1 MFGWLIE
8 HVISAFPEY
17 VWTFMVAG
25 GSLAIIVSGLVIRLI
40 GPTGLAV
47 RIVGIVAYTVGVF
60 MMGGVGINIVYQER
74 IKEMQ
79 AQVERAVEQS
89 DQANAELQKKI
100 DRKNKKIK
108 EIKNE
113 SKALI
118 RSNRVEID
126 RDCSVPDVAVRLHNN
141 SASQSAI
148 SKDAR
153 RP

>member
-17 VWTFMVAG
+17 VWTFMAAG
-25 GSLAIIVSGLVIRLI
+25 GALVFAVSGLIIRVFGPVGLGIKI
-40 GPTGLAV
+40 GS
-47 RIVGIVAYTVGVF
+47 IVSYTAGVF
-60 MMGGVGINIVYQER
+60 MLGSVGINIVYQER

-79 AQVERAVEQS
+79 ARIDRAVEQS
-89 DQANAELQKKI
+89 DRANAELQKKL

-108 EIKNE
+108 EIKDE

-141 SASQSAI
+141 SASQNAI
-148 SKDAR
+148 SKDSR

>member
-17 VWTFMVAG
+17 IWTFLIAG
-25 GSLAIIVSGLVIRLI
+25 GATAFAVSGLVTRLFGLVGLGVKI
-40 GPTGLAV
+40 GGL
-47 RIVGIVAYTVGVF
+47 VACTVGVF
-60 MMGGVGINIVYQER
+60 MLGSVGVNIVYQKQ

-79 AQVERAVEQS
+79 ARIDQAVEQS

-100 DRKNKKIK
+100 DRTNKKIK

-113 SKALI
+113 SQAFIK
-118 RSNRVEID
+118 SNRVAID
-126 RDCSVPDVAVRLHNN
+126 RDCSVPDVAVRLHNS
-141 SASQSAI
+141 SASQNAI
-148 SKDAR
+148 SKDTR

>member
-25 GSLAIIVSGLVIRLI
+25 GSLAVIVSGLAIRLI

-47 RIVGIVAYTVGVF
+47 RIGGIVAYTVGVF

-113 SKALI
+113 SKSLI

>member
-1 MFGWLIE
+1 MFSWLIE

-17 VWTFMVAG
+17 VWTFMIAG
-25 GSLAIIVSGLVIRLI
+25 GALAVAVSWLIIRVF
-40 GPTGLAV
+40 GPVGLAV
-47 RIVGIVAYTVGVF
+47 RIGGIVAYTAGVF
-60 MMGGVGINIVYQER
+60 MLGSVGINIVYQER
-74 IKEMQ
+74 IKEIQ
-79 AQVERAVEQS
+79 ARIDQAVEQS
-89 DQANAELQKKI
+89 DQANAELQKKL

-108 EIKNE
+108 EIKDE

-141 SASQSAI
+141 SASQNAI
-148 SKDAR
+148 SKDTR